1 MYCNDNALQKFP
13 CVKVGE
19 LCYHAVRDE
28 KKPCH
33 DCPLQLNSNSTR
45 PIFYNRKINQWQEIN
60 SAIIDWLNY
69 KDVNLIMICLLYTS
83 INEIAEEYQCIF
95 FIISLLPMFTPVSY
109 THLDVYKRQAKAQT
123 VNPKIALIGS

>member
-1 MYCNDNALQKFP
+1 MLIIEKNYKILYCNDNALQKFP

-69 KDVNLIMICLLYTS
+69 KDETEVQAEANKIKS
-83 INEIAEEYQCIF
+83 IKEAEARAQALKID
-95 FIISLLPMFTPVSY
+95 FILFAS
-109 THLDVYKRQAKAQT
+109 A
-123 VNPKIALIGS
+123 

>member
-1 MYCNDNALQKFP
+1 MLKGDGDTYIYIIDKNYKILYCNDNALQKFP

-60 SAIIDWLNY
+60 RCY
-69 KDVNLIMICLLYTS
+69 Y
-83 INEIAEEYQCIF
+83 
-95 FIISLLPMFTPVSY
+95 
-109 THLDVYKRQAKAQT
+109 
-123 VNPKIALIGS
+123 